1 MNKDF
6 NCFFLSGALFLG
18 NIFFACSKEETA
30 KYIPPV
36 TVPVKSNPSWKADA
50 RCFLDG
56 ETGTFDDMAVKDPS
70 IVYYNGNYHL
80 FYTGRDVGTGGNWRM
95 GYASAVSLEGLN
107 AAKRT
112 YMSSL
117 NGGSYFCAPQVFW
130 FAAKN
135 KWYLVYQSG
144 LGATY
149 STNSD
154 VGDVSGWKAGQ
165 TMGFSDGI
173 DFWCIADEANVYCFY
188 SAQDGSHTIK
198 RRSTTIANFPFG
210 WSAPSVIATN
220 TFEAPHVYK
229 NKANGNYYLVVEDI
243 GRHQEL
249 WKATSLNGTWS
260 QIAEKWAA
268 NTNLTATAEH
278 WTDQVS
284 HVEILRSDVNEKMEV
299 TDFNHC
305 DMLIQGV
312 VDGTYADYGSIPYD
326 LGIIRNY

>member
-130 FAAKN
+130 FAARYY
-135 KWYLVYQSG
+135 W
-144 LGATY
+144 
-149 STNSD
+149 
-154 VGDVSGWKAGQ
+154 
-165 TMGFSDGI
+165 
-173 DFWCIADEANVYCFY
+173 
-188 SAQDGSHTIK
+188 
-198 RRSTTIANFPFG
+198 P
-210 WSAPSVIATN
+210 
-220 TFEAPHVYK
+220 
-229 NKANGNYYLVVEDI
+229 NKATAAYWFRQHKARNSMYLPTFLFVRTGLLSTITLSKHKPFET
-243 GRHQEL
+243 L
-249 WKATSLNGTWS
+249 
-260 QIAEKWAA
+260 
-268 NTNLTATAEH
+268 
-278 WTDQVS
+278 
-284 HVEILRSDVNEKMEV
+284 
-299 TDFNHC
+299 
-305 DMLIQGV
+305 
-312 VDGTYADYGSIPYD
+312 P
-326 LGIIRNY
+326 